1 MFAPIRRRL
10 AHGLAAALC
19 TLLPSGCGTAKVEP
33 SPAPAPARDTTPVST
48 EPGEIELS
56 GAKVTLKESNRIEF
70 EVQYRFT
77 KGKPDKYYMC
87 DVSFPGT
94 TNHAAK
100 PMESWE
106 LKSEGV
112 IRDGIRLSNLPVQAF
127 EIRVSEANSPQDGYK
142 VISNTVKGSVE

>member
-1 MFAPIRRRL
+1 MPTSIRSQALGWFAP
-10 AHGLAAALC
+10 ALV
-19 TLLPSGCGTAKVEP
+19 LVFGCGKSAVES
-33 SPAPAPARDTTPVST
+33 SPAANAAPVVAPVST
-48 EPGEIELS
+48 EPGQIELFEPR
-56 GAKVTLKESNRIEF
+56 VTLKEGNRIAF
-70 EVQYRFT
+70 EVRYRFT

-106 LKSEGV
+106 LKAEG
-112 IRDGIRLSNLPVQAF
+112 IIKDGITLSKPPVQTF

-142 VISNTVKGSVE
+142 VISNTVSGLVKE